1 MKMKKYNLSLI
12 KKGIVFSLVLLSPEI
27 LAAER
32 LGFNYTRPDALSL
45 EPKLGL
51 QARGC
56 HAPSDP
62 MNISFRFNNVEMSGG
77 DATKGLRVKLTL
89 KGMSFPK
96 SYAALSYAPAP
107 MLANNA
113 ASDKTKADEEL
124 LVPWGVTVQGTSEG
138 IGGNYLMWTPPAR
151 YENPFCFSNA
161 VADIGGQDG
170 TTRSLALY
178 PIYRYRTY
186 NGNTNPAWKAVP
198 ENAWDKYCQGK
209 QPDASL
215 QEAQYFYWPDY
226 YSTPTDNPDEE
237 GYTIWARI
245 HGNGPDTG
253 TDYLTNHMFYGGK
266 TIFPSKPGFTGH
278 GYNEDY
284 KPVTYS
290 DLVYTYTFPG
300 GSFPISRVN
309 NGNFLVKLNNRAII
323 SITLTLYDGTTKK
336 ESVFEWTRNLSGTYP
351 LDNVLHYQNNSV
363 RDLPVG
369 PFPHDFFNPENL
381 SDPYN
386 HFYLDSVYK
395 NYFRGTLVTDH
406 DLTQDYRNYDKN
418 IAPLSLPPAA
428 PGDINLA
435 NTDSLIFTIDQ
446 KDFEGDYFVTVNGS
460 PMIFGPLYT
469 NKNTVATSAIQVR
482 NACY

>member
-12 KKGIVFSLVLLSPEI
+12 KKGILFSLVLLSPEI

-62 MNISFRFNNVEMSGG
+62 MNISFRFSNVEMSGS

-89 KGMSFPK
+89 KGMSYPK
-96 SYAALSYAPAP
+96 SYSVLTYVPAP
-107 MLANNA
+107 MLAHNTT
-113 ASDKTKADEEL
+113 SDKTKADEAL
-124 LVPWGVTVQGTSEG
+124 LVPWGMTVQGSSEG
-138 IGGNYLMWTPPAR
+138 QTGHYQMFEHPAQ
-151 YENPFCFSNA
+151 YENPFCFSLS

-170 TTRSLALY
+170 TGTSLHLY
-178 PIYRYRTY
+178 PIYRDPNY
-186 NGNTNPAWKAVP
+186 NGKANPFWNKLSAT
-198 ENAWDKYCQGK
+198 WDKYCQGK
-209 QPDASL
+209 QPDADSKD
-215 QEAQYFYWPDY
+215 AQYFYWPDY
-226 YSTPTDNPDEE
+226 YTTPTDNPDEE

-245 HGNGPDTG
+245 HGNGPNTG
-253 TDYLTNHMFYGGK
+253 MDYLLDHMFYGGK
-266 TIFPSKPGFTGH
+266 VTPPPSPGFSGEL
-278 GYNEDY
+278 YND
-284 KPVTYS
+284 KFNPVTYS
-290 DLVYTYTFPG
+290 DPVYTYTFPAG
-300 GSFPISRVN
+300 KYNTSFVN
-309 NGNFLVKLNNRAII
+309 NGNFLLKLNNRAII
-323 SITLTLYDGTTKK
+323 SMTLTLYDGTTKK
-336 ESVFEWTRNLSGTYP
+336 ASVFEWKRSLSSGGYP
-351 LDNVLHYQNNSV
+351 TDNTLHYQNNSV

-369 PFPHDFFNPENL
+369 PFPHNFFNPENL

-395 NYFRGTLVTDH
+395 NYFRGTLVTER
-406 DLTQDYRNYDKN
+406 DLTQDYHNYDKN

-435 NTDSLIFTIDQ
+435 STDNLAFTIDQ
-446 KDFEGDYFVTVNGS
+446 KDFKGDYFVTVDGS

-469 NKNTVATSAIQVR
+469 NKDTVVASAVQVR